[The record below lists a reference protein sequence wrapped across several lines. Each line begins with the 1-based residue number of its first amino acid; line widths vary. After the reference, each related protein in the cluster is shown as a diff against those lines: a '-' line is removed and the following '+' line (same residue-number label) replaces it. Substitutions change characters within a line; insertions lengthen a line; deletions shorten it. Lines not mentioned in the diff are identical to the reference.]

1 MKDIIGIPR
10 GVKAAPMAC
19 PSGYSAETT
28 SITTGKSPNRP
39 SSGASVL
46 PGINP
51 RPAHLAAASSK
62 KSWARNGNES
72 PLLDRS
78 SDGLNDSNDSLSSS
92 NTSDSSPFAGGK
104 GRRSMFSGD
113 AILRQV
119 PGKRSWDSTSQQLTD
134 TFGNHKN
141 NARSKPPI
149 KMGSHDDTSAPS
161 TKLERYDGP
170 HLVSPFQRPDLLHR
184 STFGPSNS
192 TSHNVPRPRQAPR
205 AYTSLSQQPFGDS
218 DDSEDSDPGES
229 EPVAPRRSSTFHSS
243 SRAQA
248 PRLSLQIN
256 DGTSAPLH
264 GISQTTATGRSSF
277 GYARDNGSALD
288 SPSPMSRSSLDF
300 VFRPKPRTSV
310 DPMSRAAT
318 VQAARQAF
326 EEKEE
331 AKTRKFEQQ
340 QMKAEE
346 KQTRRKEKQHWRTSM
361 RDEELQSSTP
371 DILSEKPSVSD
382 RPDPSTAPPQPAQPT
397 TFKTWKSRS
406 KNTWML
412 FIIWLRTRVFKLRR
426 KVRNVS

>member
-1 MKDIIGIPR
+1 MKDIAGIPQ
-10 GVKAAPMAC
+10 GAKAALMAC
-19 PSGYSAETT
+19 PNGYSAETA
-28 SITTGKSPNRP
+28 SITTSKSQKRP
-39 SSGASVL
+39 SSGKSVL
-46 PGINP
+46 SGINS
-51 RPAHLAAASSK
+51 RPAHFNASSSK

-78 SDGLNDSNDSLSSS
+78 SDGFNDSNDSLSSS
-92 NTSDSSPFAGGK
+92 SKSDSSPFAGGR

-113 AILRQV
+113 AILRQM
-119 PGKRSWDSTSQQLTD
+119 PGKRQTD

-141 NARSKPPI
+141 NAHSKPPF
-149 KMGSHDDTSAPS
+149 KMGSHDDTPAPTSA
-161 TKLERYDGP
+161 KLEKHDGSHP
-170 HLVSPFQRPDLLHR
+170 VLPFQRPDLLHR

-192 TSHNVPRPRQAPR
+192 TSHHVPRPRQAPR
-205 AYTSLSQQPFGDS
+205 TYTSISQPPFGDS
-218 DDSEDSDPGES
+218 DDSEDSDPAES
-229 EPVAPRRSSTFHSS
+229 EPVVPRRSSTFHSS
-243 SRAQA
+243 TRAQA

-256 DGTSAPLH
+256 DGSSAPLH

-300 VFRPKPRTSV
+300 VFRSKPRTSV

-331 AKTRKFEQQ
+331 AKSRKFELQQ
-340 QMKAEE
+340 IKAEE

-361 RDEELQSSTP
+361 RDDELHLSTP
-371 DILSEKPSVSD
+371 DILSEKPSVD
-382 RPDPSTAPPQPAQPT
+382 DTPDPATAPPQPAQPT
-397 TFKTWKSRS
+397 TLKTWKSQS

-412 FIIWLRTRVFKLRR
+412 FITWLRTRVFKLGR